1 MASLADLKVTL
12 GADIGPL
19 TRGLNQAQG
28 SVSAFSGAF
37 NQANKV
43 LKRGN
48 NTLAEVDGALE
59 ALETAFNNARTSAA
73 RLAISAKMTDLGKLR
88 AEMLKTGAAARQMS
102 RGFSKTQM
110 TVVNFNRVIQDAPF
124 GILGVANNIEPLL
137 LSMQSLRAEAGSG
150 SAAFKQFIKGAFTG
164 PGALITVFSLAST
177 AALVFARR
185 NQGVSSSAKKAQKA
199 LEEQAEMVKK
209 LEDAYNS
216 FNESSI
222 EETYQKEIKVIDRI
236 LDLKKQDDL
245 LSQKQT
251 ENTKRLY
258 NAKTGAFITEGKLY
272 DEVNALNE
280 EYGLQ
285 RRAIDDIIQGYAL
298 EQKTVKDLTGR
309 RKELL
314 NLVKAYNNVSSDEAK
329 LGAFILQQ
337 QTKTNKVLQE
347 YEAGLKGS
355 TDAAIKQRD
364 SLEAMIHSFRLLASQ
379 GDKSLVPVISALEAE
394 LKKLDIT
401 VVDTAVG
408 VSTYMNEAGETVRV
422 FNDALGDID
431 TTGMDQN
438 LANLLKAAH
447 KQLKELLDTR
457 KRVEDWNKTFTDGM
471 RGASSATFLLNKN
484 LEEIAIPQTFKDDAE
499 SIARFML
506 NLMPEKVSDDINLVS
521 GSLGALEAQLGT
533 LERAQKNFTVAGSEE
548 YIILGEKIAALQL
561 ILDGYKESTDELTGS
576 QMFFGEV
583 AETFVN
589 SFGKGMSNIIVQG
602 EKLNDIFRNL
612 GRLLLSSAIQ
622 AGISLLLTGG
632 IGGKVTGGLFG
643 NLFPSLIKGNAM
655 GGSVMANTPY
665 IVGERGPELFT
676 PRTNGRVTS
685 NAALMGAGSNVNLTG
700 EFRIKGTD
708 LVLSLERAKQV
719 ISR

>member
-59 ALETAFNNARTSAA
+59 ALETAFNNARTSAS
-73 RLAISAKMTDLGKLR
+73 RLAISAKMTDLSKLR
-88 AEMLKTGAAARQMS
+88 AEMLKTGAAAKQMS

-150 SAAFKQFIKGAFTG
+150 SAAFKQFIRGAFTG

-216 FNESSI
+216 FNEASI
-222 EETYQKEIKVIDRI
+222 EETYQKEISVIDRV
-236 LDLKKQDDL
+236 LDLKAQDDAL
-245 LSQKQT
+245 AKKQI
-251 ENTKRLY
+251 ENNEKLI
-258 NAKTGAFITEGKLY
+258 NSKTGTVITEGKLY

-285 RRAIDDIIQGYAL
+285 RRAIDDIIKGYSL

-309 RKELL
+309 KEELV
-314 NLVKAYNNVSSDEAK
+314 NLIKAYNNVSSDEAK
-329 LGAFILQQ
+329 LGSFIQQQ

-347 YEAGLKGS
+347 YEAGLQGS
-355 TDAAIKQRD
+355 TAAVIKQKAE
-364 SLEAMIHSFRLLASQ
+364 LEAMIHSFRLLASQ
-379 GDKSLVPVISALEAE
+379 GDKSLIPVISALQSEF
-394 LKKLDIT
+394 KKLDIT

-408 VSTYMNEAGETVRV
+408 VSTYVNEAGETVKV
-422 FNDALGDID
+422 FNDILGDID
-431 TTGMDQN
+431 TTGMDKN
-438 LANLLKAAH
+438 IANLLKAAQ
-447 KQLKELLDTR
+447 KQLKELLDNR
-457 KRVEDWNKTFTDGM
+457 KKIEEWNKKFEDT
-471 RGASSATFLLNKN
+471 ATN
-484 LEEIAIPQTFKDDAE
+484 
-499 SIARFML
+499 
-506 NLMPEKVSDDINLVS
+506 INLLKAPIDEVQKVFEDRVNKMS
-521 GSLGALEAQLGT
+521 SIIDGFSNRDVPGLVDGIFLIPGSLGALEARLDT
-533 LERAQKNFTVAGSEE
+533 LKRAQKNFTEAGSED
-548 YIILGEKIAALQL
+548 YLLLGEQITALQL
-561 ILDGYKESTDELTGS
+561 LLDGYKETTEELTGS

-583 AETFVN
+583 ADTFVK
-589 SFGKGMSNIIVQG
+589 SFGKGMANIIVQG
-602 EKLNDIFRNL
+602 EKLNDIFKNL
-612 GRLLLSSAIQ
+612 GKLLLSSAIQ
-622 AGISLLLTGG
+622 TGLSLLLTGG
-632 IGGKVTGGLFG
+632 TGGKVTGGLFG
-643 NLFPSLIKGNAM
+643 SLFPSLVKGQAT
-655 GGSVMANTPY
+655 GGSVLASTPY
-665 IVGERGPELFT
+665 MVGERGPELFT
-676 PRTNGRVTS
+676 PRTSGTITS
-685 NAALMGAGSNVNLTG
+685 NAALMGSASSVNLTG

-708 LVLSLERAKQV
+708 LVLSLERSRQV
-719 ISR
+719 IGR

>member
-19 TRGLNQAQG
+19 TRGLSQAQG
-28 SVSAFSGAF
+28 SVSSFSGAF

-59 ALETAFNNARTSAA
+59 ALETSFNNARTSAA

-88 AEMLKTGAAARQMS
+88 AEMIKTGAAAKQMS

-150 SAAFKQFIKGAFTG
+150 SAAFKQFIRGAFTG

-245 LSQKQT
+245 LSQKQI
-251 ENTKRLY
+251 ENTERLY
-258 NAKTGAFITEGKLY
+258 NAKTGAFITEGKLF

-285 RRAIDDIIQGYAL
+285 RRAIDDIIKGYGL
-298 EQKTVKDLTGR
+298 ESTKLKDLTGR
-309 RKELL
+309 RQELL
-314 NLVKAYNNVSSDEAK
+314 NLIKAYNNVSSDEAK
-329 LGAFILQQ
+329 LGSFILQQ

-355 TDAAIKQRD
+355 TAAAIKQKAE
-364 SLEAMIHSFRLLASQ
+364 LEAMIHSFRLLASQ

-394 LKKLDIT
+394 FKKLDIA

-408 VSTYMNEAGETVRV
+408 VSTYVNEAGETVRV
-422 FNDALGDID
+422 FNDVLSDID
-431 TTGMDQN
+431 TTGMDHDF
-438 LANLLKAAH
+438 ANLLKAAQ
-447 KQLKELLDTR
+447 KRLKELLDEK
-457 KRVEDWNKTFTDGM
+457 KRIEDWNKTYTDGI
-471 RGASSATFLLNKN
+471 RGATRATFLLNQQ
-484 LEEIAIPQTFKDDAE
+484 LERIDIPGTFRDDDE
-499 SIARFML
+499 SVAKFLL
-506 NLMPEKVSDDINLVS
+506 NLMPEKVSDDIKLVS
-521 GSLGALEAQLGT
+521 GSLGALQARLAT
-533 LERAQKNFTVAGSEE
+533 LEKAQKNFTKAGSDD
-548 YIILGEKIAALQL
+548 YNLLGEKIAAIKLL
-561 ILDGYKESTDELTGS
+561 LELYKETTEELTVS

-583 AETFVN
+583 ANTFVK
-589 SFGKGMSNIIVQG
+589 SFGKGMANIIVQG
-602 EKLNDIFRNL
+602 EKLNDIFKNL
-612 GRLLLSSAIQ
+612 GKLLLSSAIQ
-622 AGISLLLTGG
+622 TGLSLLLTGG
-632 IGGKVTGGLFG
+632 TGGKVTGGLFG
-643 NLFPSLIKGNAM
+643 SLFPKLTERAM
-655 GGSVMANTPY
+655 GGSVLASTPY
-665 IVGERGPELFT
+665 LVGERGPELFT
-676 PRTNGRVTS
+676 PRTSGSITS
-685 NAALMGAGSNVNLTG
+685 NAALMGAGASVNLTG

>member
-19 TRGLNQAQG
+19 TRGLSKAQG

-59 ALETAFNNARTSAA
+59 ALETSFNNARTSAA
-73 RLAISAKMTDLGKLR
+73 RLAISAKMTDLGRLR
-88 AEMLKTGAAARQMS
+88 TEMLKTGAAAKQMS

-150 SAAFKQFIKGAFTG
+150 RAAFKQFIRGAFTG

-199 LEEQAEMVKK
+199 IEEQAEMVKK

-216 FNESSI
+216 FNEASI
-222 EETYQKEIKVIDRI
+222 EETYQKEISAIDRI
-236 LDLKKQDDL
+236 LDLKKQDDVL
-245 LSQKQT
+245 AQQEI
-251 ENTKRLY
+251 ENTKRLN
-258 NAKTGAFITEGKLY
+258 NAKTGSIIQDEKLKKSVE
-272 DEVNALNE
+272 EVSKQI
-280 EYGLQ
+280 GLQ
-285 RRAIDDIIQGYAL
+285 RRAIDDIIKGYAL
-298 EQKTVKDLTGR
+298 EQKSVKDLTGR
-309 RKELL
+309 KAELV
-314 NLVKAYNNVSSDEAK
+314 NLIKAFNSVSTDEAK
-329 LGAFILQQ
+329 LGRFILDQ

-355 TDAAIKQRD
+355 TAAAIKQRD
-364 SLEAMIHSFRLLASQ
+364 SLEAMIHSFRLLSSE
-379 GDKSLVPVISALEAE
+379 GDSSFVPVITALQEE

-408 VSTYMNEAGETVRV
+408 VSTFTNEAGESVRV
-422 FNDALGDID
+422 FNDILGDID
-431 TTGMDQN
+431 ATGVDKN
-438 LANLLKAAH
+438 LANLLKAAK
-447 KQLKELLDTR
+447 KQLDDLLKTE
-457 KRVEDWNKTFTDGM
+457 KRVEDWNRTYTEGI
-471 RGASSATFLLNKN
+471 RGSSSATSFLNKE
-484 LEEIAIPQTFKDDAE
+484 LQRIDIPQTFRDDDE
-499 SIARFML
+499 SIAKFLL
-506 NLMPEKVSDDINLVS
+506 NLMPEKVSDNINLVS
-521 GSLGALEAQLGT
+521 GSLGALEARLDT
-533 LERAQKNFTVAGSEE
+533 LKRSQKNFTEVGSED
-548 YIILGEKIAALQL
+548 YLTLGNQISEIQL
-561 ILDGYKESTDELTGS
+561 ILDGYKETTQELTGA

-583 AETFVN
+583 ANTFTK
-589 SFGKGMSNIIVQG
+589 SFGKGMANIIVQG
-602 EKLNDIFRNL
+602 EKLNDIFKNL
-612 GRLLLSSAIQ
+612 GKLLLSSAIQ
-622 AGISLLLTGG
+622 TGLSLLLTGST
-632 IGGKVTGGLFG
+632 GGKITGGLFG
-643 NLFPSLIKGNAM
+643 SIFPGLKGKAM
-655 GGSVMANTPY
+655 GGSVLANTPY
-665 IVGERGPELFT
+665 MVGEKGPELFT
-676 PRTNGRVTS
+676 PRTSGSITS
-685 NAALMGAGSNVNLTG
+685 NAALMGATASVNLTG
-700 EFRIKGTD
+700 EFRVKGTD